1 MRPAGASA
9 LVTGAASGLGAATA
23 ARLRADGWHVVGVDR
38 AGAGAGDVLRL
49 DILDRAAVADAVAA
63 AQRVAPLRVAVNCAG
78 VATPAQRVLGRTGA
92 PYDSEAWAQALDVNL
107 TGAMHV
113 LVETAAA
120 MAANEPVDD
129 DGQRGVVV
137 TVASTA
143 ALGAGVGVA
152 GYAASKAGVVR
163 LSEAAAHD
171 LAVHGIRVVC
181 IAPGPFDTAMVP
193 AEAGTAMT
201 AGMVFPRRLGRPEEF
216 AALVSHVVDNDMLNA
231 ACLRLDGGFTTRL
244 P

>member
-23 ARLRADGWHVVGVDR
+23 ERLRADGWHVIGADR
-38 AGAGAGDVLRL
+38 AGGDDVLRL

-78 VATPAQRVLGRTGA
+78 VATPAQRLLGRTGA
-92 PYDSEAWAQALDVNL
+92 RYDSETWAQAIDVNL

-113 LVETAAA
+113 LVEAAAA
-120 MAANEPVDD
+120 MAANEPADD

-143 ALGAGVGVA
+143 ALDASVGVA

-193 AEAGTAMT
+193 AEAGSAMT